1 MKKVLSLVAAISFA
15 IVLISSCQKD
25 NVSVNN
31 TPSTI
36 KSNSI
41 AQKLGGLKGLKSS
54 NLEGIYSL
62 SSVVGHK
69 STDCGNAC
77 IMINGIRT
85 HIDCQYWGST
95 CSLYAKINVSKVDP
109 KDDKDPYYSAIA
121 MSVFEPSD
129 DSIFFMPNRSFLFKS
144 DTFDKGYIW
153 LNIPKQKLVRDK
165 ETNLFLYN
173 NITFTYEQLYE
184 NR

>member
-62 SSVVGHK
+62 SSAVGHK

-77 IMINGIRT
+77 IMIAGIPT

-95 CSLYAKINVSKVDP
+95 CSFNANINVSKLDP
-109 KDDKDPYYSAIA
+109 KDPYYSAIA

-144 DTFDKGYIW
+144 DDSDKGYIW
-153 LNIPKQKLVRDK
+153 LNIPKQKLVRDEK
-165 ETNLFLYN
+165 TNLFLYN